1 MAQPSLSGATDF
13 EGFTRRG
20 RRSGVRNT
28 ILILP
33 SVICSGVVAESIA
46 DAVPEAVCVPHDHGC
61 GQIGADKDQTR
72 RTLLNVAENP
82 NVAGVV
88 VVGLGCETLDS
99 EELAADLD
107 LPVRQ
112 TSIQSAGGTDAA
124 IDAGVEAVEELASA
138 ARPDRRK
145 RITVSDLTVGVVVSD
160 LDESTVT
167 TAAPA
172 VGRLARTITDVGG
185 RVVVGGVESLVP
197 HRAHATEL
205 TADDETAE
213 TLHRALTDHGDVV
226 PPTPIRTAAANQ
238 PVEAIAEFWGGL
250 PIRDVLAYG
259 ERATHQRG
267 IGIVTTEGRFE
278 ETATALAAAGAQL
291 VVHVTADGIPTGH
304 PVVPVLKLTGDHET
318 ATALPD
324 DIDVDASLGDERVLT
339 ERVLETA
346 EGIQTATEHHGL
358 TTFAISRSGPSL

>member
-1 MAQPSLSGATDF
+1 MARPYFLGAKEFD
-13 EGFTRRG
+13 GYVRRG
-20 RRSGVRNT
+20 RRAGIRNT
-28 ILILP
+28 VLILP

-46 DAVPEAVCVPHDHGC
+46 EAVPEAVCAPHDHGC

-72 RTLLNVAENP
+72 RTLLHVAENP

-99 EELAADLD
+99 ERLAADLD

-112 TSIQSAGGTDAA
+112 TAIQSAGGTNAA
-124 IDAGVEAVEELASA
+124 IDAGVAAAEELVSA
-138 ARPDRRK
+138 AHADRRK
-145 RITVSDLTVGVVVSD
+145 RVTVSELTVGLTVSDLA
-160 LDESTVT
+160 ESTVT

-172 VGRLARTITDVGG
+172 VGRLVRSITDVGG
-185 RVVVGGVESLVP
+185 RVVVGGVEPLVP
-197 HRAHATEL
+197 HRDHVGEL
-205 TADDETAE
+205 AADEETADA
-213 TLHRALTDHGDVV
+213 LGRALTDQADVV
-226 PPTPIRTAAANQ
+226 PPTPIRTAAAGHSI
-238 PVEAIAEFWGGL
+238 EEIAALWNGL

-259 ERATHQRG
+259 EQATHHG
-267 IGIVTTEGRFE
+267 GVGVVTTEGRFE

-304 PVVPVLKLTGDHET
+304 PVVPVLKVTGDHET

-324 DIDVDASLGDERVLT
+324 DIDVDASLGDERTLV

-346 EGIQTATEHHGL
+346 EGRRTAAEHHGL